1 MTDLDAL
8 SARLTALETVVGHL
22 MTHLAVRSDDPTRWV
37 ATRRTLALHAVHDH
51 AHTDWSGHSQIPA
64 VEDAIVGL
72 FDQVEEVVAG
82 YADTLRPAQKATPRP
97 SRR

>member
-22 MTHLAVRSDDPTRWV
+22 MTHFAVRSDDPARWV

-51 AHTDWSGHSQIPA
+51 PSAAPPGVSQIA

-72 FDQVEEVVAG
+72 FEQVQEVVAG
-82 YADTLRPAQKATPRP
+82 YNDTLPLAHKATPGP

>member
-22 MTHLAVRSDDPTRWV
+22 MTHFAVRSDDPARWV

-51 AHTDWSGHSQIPA
+51 PQAAWSGLRQIA
-64 VEDAIVGL
+64 VEDAIVDL
-72 FDQVEEVVAG
+72 FDQVQEVVAG
-82 YADTLRPAQKATPRP
+82 YADTLRPEQKATPRP

>member
-22 MTHLAVRSDDPTRWV
+22 MTHFAVRSEDPLRWV
-37 ATRRTLALHAVHDH
+37 ATRRTLALHAVHDRPS
-51 AHTDWSGHSQIPA
+51 AAWSAMSRFA

-72 FDQVEEVVAG
+72 FDQVQDVVAD
-82 YADTLRPAQKATPRP
+82 YADHARPPHQATPGP